1 MNETELT
8 TVLSD
13 QVFWFKILLAMD
25 WGLELS
31 QSVLERLEKLN
42 LSPNY
47 FQELIDNAAKQGYNQ
62 VYLIALKKKEK
73 LNGFNL
79 IDIKENFE
87 L

>member
-8 TVLSD
+8 AVLSD

-47 FQELIDNAAKQGYNQ
+47 IQKLIDTAAERGYNQ
-62 VYLIALKKKEK
+62 VYLLALKKKEE
-73 LNGFNL
+73 LNGFTSIQNEERL
-79 IDIKENFE
+79 K